1 MAFPENVAVW
11 MTANKA
17 KILRYAYIPQ
27 ALAALVFLLLGYFM
41 GHAHFHLIRDGIRA
55 PGTVVDYKQES
66 FRKFSSSVGDTAY
79 MPVVE
84 FMAGDRSV
92 RFEDWKGSGVS
103 GARNQAVTV
112 LYDPLNPSVAM
123 IDRPVWNWIPWAPV
137 FGLGLFLALVAMK
150 AWVASL
156 RAEP

>member
-1 MAFPENVAVW
+1 MAFPENVAAW

-66 FRKFSSSVGDTAY
+66 SIPERTDT
-79 MPVVE
+79 PP
-84 FMAGDRSV
+84 
-92 RFEDWKGSGVS
+92 
-103 GARNQAVTV
+103 NT
-112 LYDPLNPSVAM
+112 
-123 IDRPVWNWIPWAPV
+123 
-137 FGLGLFLALVAMK
+137 
-150 AWVASL
+150 L
-156 RAEP
+156 RA